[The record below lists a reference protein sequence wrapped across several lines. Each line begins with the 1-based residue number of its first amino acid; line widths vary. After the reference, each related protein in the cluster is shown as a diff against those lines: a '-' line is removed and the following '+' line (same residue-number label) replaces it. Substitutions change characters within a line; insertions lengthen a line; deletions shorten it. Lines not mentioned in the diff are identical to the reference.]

1 MKDVPRIANTMTFH
15 LQGTLIDKLERG
27 VMDVETEVTVK
38 GVVTCHH
45 CGWEFEAEITDTVTI
60 EVEPP
65 DDRYD
70 RD

>member
-1 MKDVPRIANTMTFH
+1 MEVT
-15 LQGTLIDKLERG
+15 
-27 VMDVETEVTVK
+27 TEVTVTST
-38 GVVTCHH
+38 VTCPD
-45 CGWEFEAEITDTVTI
+45 CGTEFEVEITDTVTI